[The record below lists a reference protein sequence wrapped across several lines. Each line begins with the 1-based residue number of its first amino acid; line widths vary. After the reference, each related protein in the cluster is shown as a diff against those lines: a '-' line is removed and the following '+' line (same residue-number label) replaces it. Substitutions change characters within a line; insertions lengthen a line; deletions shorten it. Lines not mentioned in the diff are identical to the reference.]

1 MKLAALNWQDRIE
14 FLLDEKLIVKRL
26 RFSDL
31 VQDQAS
37 EIETDDV
44 AARFDVDFSIM
55 ALELSGFFKALLE
68 ALGGEDLASAT
79 GADVAA

>member
-1 MKLAALNWQDRIE
+1 
-14 FLLDEKLIVKRL
+14 
-26 RFSDL
+26 
-31 VQDQAS
+31 
-37 EIETDDV
+37 
-44 AARFDVDFSIM
+44 VDFSIM